1 MTEFLLTL
9 LIVLIIVCLV
19 VRDQNE
25 LTLSKMR
32 ANLLNLRTE
41 EKRTEEKRMED
52 TRVEVEQLVRWF
64 SETLNRTSSRQ
75 RTAEQYCRELEDM
88 LEGAGI
94 EVSVRLSDSADEK
107 S

>member
-9 LIVLIIVCLV
+9 LIGLIIVCLV
-19 VRDQNE
+19 FRDQNE

-41 EKRTEEKRMED
+41 EKRMED
-52 TRVEVEQLVRWF
+52 TRIEVELLVRWF
-64 SETLNRTSSRQ
+64 SETLNRDSSRQ

-88 LEGAGI
+88 
-94 EVSVRLSDSADEK
+94 
-107 S
+107 

>member
-19 VRDQNE
+19 VRDHNE

-32 ANLLNLRTE
+32 ANLLNL
-41 EKRTEEKRMED
+41 RTEEKRMED

-64 SETLNRTSSRQ
+64 SETLNRASSRQ

>member
-41 EKRTEEKRMED
+41 EKRMED

-64 SETLNRTSSRQ
+64 SETLNRASSRQ

>member
-41 EKRTEEKRMED
+41 EKRMED

-64 SETLNRTSSRQ
+64 SETLNRASWRQ

>member
-32 ANLLNLRTE
+32 ANLLNL
-41 EKRTEEKRMED
+41 RTEEKRMED

-88 LEGAGI
+88 LERAGI

>member
-1 MTEFLLTL
+1 VTEFLLTL

-41 EKRTEEKRMED
+41 EKRMED

-64 SETLNRTSSRQ
+64 SETLNRASSRQ

>member
-32 ANLLNLRTE
+32 ANLLNL
-41 EKRTEEKRMED
+41 RTEEKRMED

>member
-1 MTEFLLTL
+1 MTAFLLTL

-32 ANLLNLRTE
+32 ADLLSL
-41 EKRTEEKRMED
+41 RTEEKRMED

-64 SETLNRTSSRQ
+64 SETLNRASSRQ
-75 RTAEQYCRELEDM
+75 RTAEQYCRELEEM
-88 LEGAGI
+88 LERTGI
-94 EVSVRLSDSADEK
+94 EVSVGLSDSADEK

>member
-1 MTEFLLTL
+1 MTAFLLTL

-32 ANLLNLRTE
+32 ADLLSL
-41 EKRTEEKRMED
+41 RTEEKRMED

-64 SETLNRTSSRQ
+64 SETLNRASSRQ
-75 RTAEQYCRELEDM
+75 RTAEQYCRELEEM
-88 LEGAGI
+88 LEGTGI
-94 EVSVRLSDSADEK
+94 EVSVGLSDSADEK

>member
-1 MTEFLLTL
+1 MTAFLLTL

-41 EKRTEEKRMED
+41 EKRMED

-64 SETLNRTSSRQ
+64 SETLNRASSRQ
-75 RTAEQYCRELEDM
+75 RTAEQYCRELEEM
-88 LEGAGI
+88 LEETGI
-94 EVSVRLSDSADEK
+94 EVSVGSSDSADEK

>member
-41 EKRTEEKRMED
+41 EKRMED

-64 SETLNRTSSRQ
+64 SETLNRASSRQ
-75 RTAEQYCRELEDM
+75 RTAEQYCRELEEM
-88 LEGAGI
+88 LEETGI
-94 EVSVRLSDSADEK
+94 EVSVGSSDSADEK

>member
-41 EKRTEEKRMED
+41 EKRMED

-64 SETLNRTSSRQ
+64 SETLNRASSRQ

-88 LEGAGI
+88 L
-94 EVSVRLSDSADEK
+94 
-107 S
+107 

>member
-1 MTEFLLTL
+1 MTAFLLTL

-25 LTLSKMR
+25 LSLSKMR
-32 ANLLNLRTE
+32 ADLLSL
-41 EKRTEEKRMED
+41 RTEEKRMED

-64 SETLNRTSSRQ
+64 SETLNRASSRQ
-75 RTAEQYCRELEDM
+75 RTAEQYCRELEEM
-88 LEGAGI
+88 LEETGI
-94 EVSVRLSDSADEK
+94 EVSVGSSDSADEK

>member
-25 LTLSKMR
+25 LTLSEMR
-32 ANLLNLRTE
+32 ANLLNL
-41 EKRTEEKRMED
+41 RTEEKRMED

-64 SETLNRTSSRQ
+64 SETLNRASSRQ

>member
-25 LTLSKMR
+25 LSLSKRR
-32 ANLLNLRTE
+32 ADLLSL
-41 EKRTEEKRMED
+41 RTEEKRMED

-94 EVSVRLSDSADEK
+94 EVSVRLSD
-107 S
+107 

>member
-1 MTEFLLTL
+1 MTAFLLTL

-25 LTLSKMR
+25 LALSKMR
-32 ANLLNLRTE
+32 ADFLSL
-41 EKRTEEKRMED
+41 RTEEKRMED

-64 SETLNRTSSRQ
+64 SETLNRASLRQ
-75 RTAEQYCRELEDM
+75 RTAEQYCRELEEM
-88 LEGAGI
+88 LEGTGI
-94 EVSVRLSDSADEK
+94 EVSVGLSDSADEK